1 MSKAIIIIGMHRS
14 GTSAL
19 TGMLQL
25 AGVDLGS
32 NLVPPA
38 DDNPKGFFEHN
49 DIWRIHHR
57 LLQGLG
63 SDWDDT
69 RSLPSGWEQTDVAQ
83 ESRQEILSVLARDFG
98 ASQLWAVKDP
108 RLSRTFPIWP
118 SILDDIKASAHVILA
133 VRHPLEVARSIARR
147 DKLELPHALGMWLR
161 YSLDAE
167 ISTRSVGRAVSNYPD
182 LLNDWRS
189 TANQLDYEFDLGLC
203 ALSERVAIRI
213 DEFLD
218 TGLRHQRADA
228 EWPASVAGMPIARWC
243 SDLYQAMLDLPAHN
257 ALDRIDKIREEVG
270 EIENTSHFFMS
281 QMQDDISERQRLG
294 RAVSWLEEEKT
305 RHLEVIEQLKRDLR
319 QREADDLE
327 VIEQLKRELRHREAD
342 VIVGTSE
349 YTLLHSELV
358 SLNTEYER
366 VESERL
372 ALQHEFDRQAQDIRQ
387 LSAEWTG
394 AEARIAAIY
403 KSRSWRITKPVRGIS
418 RVLRRVLP
426 SGLPPNQQSIA
437 APETPLVI
445 SDSRQDVED
454 DEGFP
459 DSMMAAAIQT
469 PEEDPAITIDAGE
482 AGTLNQLRE
491 VSPEALRIIIATPD
505 LHGPIRNGG
514 IGTAFSA
521 LARWLVQMGH
531 DVTVLYT
538 LGQYT
543 ESEPLAHW
551 EQVYSQFGVTLLALP
566 DELSDGG
573 VISIE
578 APHFGQIAWRIHDW
592 LRIRENDFDLAIFPE
607 WSGGAFHVVQAKRQ
621 QMHYRH
627 LQIMINTHSPESW
640 ALEGNFA
647 LPESPDFLER
657 DFMERKS
664 VEMAD
669 WVISPSHYMLD
680 WMRQHRW
687 VVPVDARSIPN
698 LPADTGDQDTSPRS
712 EQPVTDII
720 FFGRLEI
727 RKGLGLFCDALDRIP
742 ENERER
748 IGRII
753 FLGKPVAR
761 QGFNS
766 VSYIE
771 RRKSRWST
779 PVEIWPQFNRDQAL
793 DVLRKPGLLAVI
805 ASLSE
810 NSPYTVV
817 ECLHH
822 GIAFLAS
829 KVGGIPELID
839 PADRDRILFDPNP
852 GMLASLLTRTLQDHI
867 PTARPARSPAQI
879 EGMWSALLG
888 EIHMKRLSL
897 SDAPISAHAASPLK
911 PKVSICLVHFE
922 RPSILRQSLNSIR
935 AQTYRNFE
943 VILVDDGSQ
952 SPAALAMLDGL
963 EAEFRLRD
971 WKIIRQPNLYLG
983 AARNRAASEA
993 SGDYLLFMDDD
1004 NIALPNEIET
1014 FVKVAQITDADIL
1027 TAACFIFDTDKAP
1040 VRPNRMWIPLGNAP
1054 SVALF
1059 RNVFGDANS
1068 FWKRSSFQHVKG
1080 FSTDYGVGHEDWEIF
1095 TEAVLQGLTLEV
1107 VQEPLFQYRIHP
1119 NSMIRTGNIWVD
1131 HARSAR
1137 PFLRHD
1143 PNGLGIACAYSTG
1156 LNILRHQNP

>member
-1 MSKAIIIIGMHRS
+1 M
-14 GTSAL
+14 
-19 TGMLQL
+19 
-25 AGVDLGS
+25 
-32 NLVPPA
+32 
-38 DDNPKGFFEHN
+38 
-49 DIWRIHHR
+49 
-57 LLQGLG
+57 
-63 SDWDDT
+63 
-69 RSLPSGWEQTDVAQ
+69 
-83 ESRQEILSVLARDFG
+83 
-98 ASQLWAVKDP
+98 
-108 RLSRTFPIWP
+108 SRTFPIWP

-133 VRHPLEVARSIARR
+133 VRHPLEVAHSIARR

-161 YSLDAE
+161 YSLEAE
-167 ISTRSVGRAVSNYPD
+167 ISTRSVGRMVSNYPD
-182 LLNDWRS
+182 LLKDWRS
-189 TANQLDYEFDLGLC
+189 TAHQLDYEFDLGLR
-203 ALSERVAIRI
+203 ALSERAAIRI

-228 EWPASVAGMPIARWC
+228 EWPASVAGMPIERWC
-243 SDLYQAMLDLPAHN
+243 SDLYQAMLDLPAQN
-257 ALDRIDKIREEVG
+257 ALDQIDKIREEVS
-270 EIENTSHFFMS
+270 EVEHNAQFFIS
-281 QMQDDISERQRLG
+281 QMQDDISERQRLS

-305 RHLEVIEQLKRDLR
+305 RHLEVIEQLKR
-319 QREADDLE
+319 
-327 VIEQLKRELRHREAD
+327 ELRHREAD
-342 VIVGTSE
+342 VIVAKAD
-349 YTLLHSELV
+349 YTLL
-358 SLNTEYER
+358 N
-366 VESERL
+366 SERL
-372 ALQHEFDRQAQDIRQ
+372 TLQHEFDRQAQDIDRQAQDIRQ
-387 LSAEWTG
+387 LSADWTG
-394 AEARIAAIY
+394 AQARIAAIY
-403 KSRSWRITKPVRGIS
+403 QSRSWRITKPVRAIS

-426 SGLPPNQQSIA
+426 SGLPRNQQSIA
-437 APETPLVI
+437 APGTPLVI

-454 DEGFP
+454 DEGLP

-482 AGTLNQLRE
+482 AGTLNQVRE

-521 LARWLVQMGH
+521 LARWLAQTGH
-531 DVTVLYT
+531 EVTILYT

-551 EQVYSQFGVTLLALP
+551 EQVYSQLGVTLLALP

-573 VISIE
+573 VMSIE
-578 APHFGQIAWRIHDW
+578 APQFGQIAWRIHDW

-621 QMHYRH
+621 QMHYH
-627 LQIMINTHSPESW
+627 QLQIMINTHSPESW

-698 LPADTGDQDTSPRS
+698 LPADTGDQNTLPRS
-712 EQPVTDII
+712 EQPVTDVI
-720 FFGRLEI
+720 FFGRLET

-753 FLGKPVAR
+753 FLGKQVAR

-771 RRKSRWST
+771 QRKSRWSM
-779 PVEIWPQFNRDQAL
+779 PVEIWSQFNRDQAL
-793 DVLRKPGLLAVI
+793 DALRIPGSLAVI

-922 RPSILRQSLNSIR
+922 RPSILRQSLNSLR

-1119 NSMIRTGNIWVD
+1119 NSMIRTGNLWVD

-1156 LNILRHQNP
+1156 LNILRHQNS